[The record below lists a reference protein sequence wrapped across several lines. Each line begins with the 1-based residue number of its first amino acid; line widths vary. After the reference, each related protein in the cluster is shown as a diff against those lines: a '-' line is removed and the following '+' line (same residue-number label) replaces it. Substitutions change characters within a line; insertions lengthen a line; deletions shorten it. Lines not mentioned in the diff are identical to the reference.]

1 MSMVSCQ
8 SCDLPIDSDID
19 VECFVNDGGYTF
31 CENCRR
37 RMAQRGELDVET
49 NTLQKDTER

>member
-1 MSMVSCQ
+1 MVTCDR
-8 SCDLPIDSDID
+8 CDLPIDSDID
-19 VECFVNDGGYTF
+19 VECFVNDGDYTF